1 VEAPVGGVLFDRG
14 DVCPL
19 ALSAAA
25 AAVGGMIVEEPVY
38 GVWA

>member
-25 AAVGGMIVEEPVY
+25 AVGGMIVEEPVY